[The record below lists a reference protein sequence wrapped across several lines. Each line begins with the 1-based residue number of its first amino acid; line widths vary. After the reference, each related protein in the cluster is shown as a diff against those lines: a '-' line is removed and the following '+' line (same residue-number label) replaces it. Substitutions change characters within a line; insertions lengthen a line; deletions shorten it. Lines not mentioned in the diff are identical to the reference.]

1 MREGASQKGLSASPA
16 GQTVS
21 SASSS
26 SETRTAQASPGL
38 EFSRY
43 FSTAGLDPFDQ
54 VEWDLRDAIIGNEK
68 GTVVFEQR
76 GVEIPK
82 AWSQQATNIVV
93 SKYFR
98 GHVGSPERERS
109 VKQLIGRVVNTITEW
124 ARQQKYFASDSALQA
139 FSDDLKYLLVHQ
151 QAAFNSPVWF
161 NSGFEKAP
169 QCSACFINSVDDT
182 MDSIL
187 TLAKTEGML
196 FKFGSGTGSNLSAI
210 RSSKELLAGGGTASG
225 PVSFMKGFD
234 AFAGVIKSGGKTRR
248 AAKMVILNAEHPDVL
263 EFINCKVEEEK
274 KAWALIDAGYDGS
287 FTGTAYGSVF
297 FQNSNNSVRVTDE
310 FMRAV
315 LDDGLWQTKAVT
327 NGEVVDTYRARDLM
341 RAIAEG
347 TWVCGDPGMQFDTTV
362 NEWHTSPNTA
372 RINASNP
379 CSEYMFLDDSA
390 CNLSSLNLMT
400 FLKEDGEFDVD
411 AYRAACRVMIT
422 AQEILVDNSSYP
434 TRAIEKNSHAFRPLG
449 LGYANLGALLMS
461 RGLPYDSDAGRDYAG
476 ALTAIMTGEAYAQSA
491 RIARDHGGP
500 FAGYDIN
507 REPFLRV
514 MRKHRDAIKDI
525 NQKHVPDD
533 VYAGARQAWDDAVE
547 LGEDFGFRNAQATVL
562 APTGTIGFMM
572 DCDTT
577 GVEPD
582 IALVK
587 YKKLV
592 GGGMMKIVNTTV
604 PMALSKLGY
613 TAAQIDDIV
622 KFIDEQETI
631 EGAPHLLERDLPVFD
646 CAFKAQKGERSIHY
660 LGHIKM
666 MGATQ
671 PFISGAISKTVNVP
685 KDASIED
692 IEQAYLESWR
702 LGAKAVSI
710 YRDGS
715 KRTQPLN
722 TSKAAIEAKGVIS
735 HEATADAVKAA
746 VAAALAQ
753 RAPAR
758 RKLPDER
765 QAITHK
771 FDISGHEGYITVG
784 LFEDG
789 MPGEIFLVMAKEG
802 STISGFADAFA
813 QAISYALQ
821 YGVPLQALVDKFSHV
836 RFEPSGMTKN
846 ADVRF
851 AKSIVDYIFRWMASK
866 FLSPEAQY
874 RAGVNNRD
882 EAFDAAQ
889 AKAVEAVEA
898 PAVPAPKVAPPT
910 TAKVSPTGSIIPAN
924 TAPSTAQFAAIQNQE
939 DAPPCTTCGSIMVR
953 SGACYKCSNCG
964 TTSGCA

>member
-1 MREGASQKGLSASPA
+1 MERGAAREAAITKTGAVDAKG
-16 GQTVS
+16 TV
-21 SASSS
+21 A
-26 SETRTAQASPGL
+26 PGL
-38 EFSRY
+38 EFPR
-43 FSTAGLDPFDQ
+43 FFTLPGVDPFDE
-54 VEWDLRDAIIGNEK
+54 VEWEIRSAVIGNEK
-68 GTVVFEQR
+68 GSIVFEQR
-76 GVEIPK
+76 DVEIPK
-82 AWSQQATNIVV
+82 FWSQQATNIVV

-98 GHVGSPERERS
+98 GQVGTPERERS
-109 VKQLIGRVVNTITEW
+109 VKQLIGRVVDTITRWGRE
-124 ARQQKYFASDSALQA
+124 QKYFASEDALQA
-139 FSDDLKYLLVHQ
+139 FSAELKHLLVYQ
-151 QAAFNSPVWF
+151 KAAFNSPVWF
-161 NSGFEKAP
+161 NCGFEKAP
-169 QCSACFINSVDDT
+169 QCSACFINSVQDT

-210 RSSKELLAGGGTASG
+210 RSSRELLAGGGTASG
-225 PVSFMKGFD
+225 PVSFMKGYD

-248 AAKMVILNAEHPDVL
+248 AAKMVILNADHPDIL

-287 FTGTAYGSVF
+287 FTGVAYGSVF
-297 FQNSNNSVRVTDE
+297 FQNSNNSVRVTDD

-315 LDDGLWQTKAVT
+315 LDDGDWQTRAVLT
-327 NGEVVDTYRARDLM
+327 GEVMDTYKARELM
-341 RAIAEG
+341 RGIAYG

-362 NEWHTSPNTA
+362 NDWHTCPESG

-390 CNLSSLNLMT
+390 CNLASINLMK
-400 FLKEDGEFDVD
+400 FVNEQGEFDV
-411 AYRAACRVMIT
+411 AAFKAACRTLIT
-422 AQEILVDNSSYP
+422 AQEIIVPNSSYP
-434 TRAIEKNSHAFRPLG
+434 TKAIERNSHEYRPLG

-461 RGLPYDSDAGRDYAG
+461 RGLPYDSEEGRAYA
-476 ALTAIMTGEAYAQSA
+476 AAITAVMTGEAYSQSA

-500 FAGYDIN
+500 FAGYEEN

-514 MRKHRDAIKDI
+514 MRKHRDAVNEIAG
-525 NQKHVPDD
+525 KHVPPDLF
-533 VYAGARQAWDDAVE
+533 AAAKQAWDEAVE
-547 LGEDFGFRNAQATVL
+547 LGEDFGYRNAQATVL

-592 GGGMMKIVNTTV
+592 GGGLMKIVNTTV
-604 PMALSKLGY
+604 PMALEKLGY
-613 TAAQIDDIV
+613 TKPEVEAIV
-622 KFIDEQETI
+622 HYIDEHETI
-631 EGAPHLLERDLPVFD
+631 EGAPFLEEEHLPVFD
-646 CAFKAQKGERSIHY
+646 CAFKPANGARSIHY
-660 LGHIKM
+660 MGHIKM

-685 KDASIED
+685 REASVEEIEK
-692 IEQAYLESWR
+692 AYLESWR
-702 LGAKAVSI
+702 LGAKAISI

-722 TSKAAIEAKGVIS
+722 TSKAGV
-735 HEATADAVKAA
+735 ADTRNVGPNFTPGAEVREVVREVVK
-746 VAAALAQ
+746 VVETP
-753 RAPAR
+753 RR

-765 QAITHK
+765 QSITHK
-771 FDISGHEGYITVG
+771 FDIAGHEGYITVG

-789 MPGEIFLVMAKEG
+789 TPGEIFLVMAKEG

-821 YGVPLQALVDKFSHV
+821 YGVPLQSLVDKFSHS

-846 ADVRF
+846 PEVRF
-851 AKSIVDYIFRWMASK
+851 AKSIVDYIFRWLATK
-866 FLSPEAQY
+866 FLSHDAQF
-874 RAGVNNRD
+874 RAGVNVRESND
-882 EAFDAAQ
+882 EGLPISPVSGPGHSALGSG
-889 AKAVEAVEA
+889 
-898 PAVPAPKVAPPT
+898 PAPVASGFSRKDVGPSAGPKT
-910 TAKVSPTGSIIPAN
+910 TDF
-924 TAPSTAQFAAIQNQE
+924 APIQNQE
-939 DAPPCTTCGSIMVR
+939 DAPPCSTCGSIMIR
-953 SGACYKCSNCG
+953 SGSCYKCPNCG